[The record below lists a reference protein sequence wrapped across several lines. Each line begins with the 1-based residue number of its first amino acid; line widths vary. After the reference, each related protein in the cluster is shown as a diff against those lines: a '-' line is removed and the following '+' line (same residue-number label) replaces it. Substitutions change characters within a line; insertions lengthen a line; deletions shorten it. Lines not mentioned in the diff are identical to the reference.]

1 MSTRAAVRLSQLSQQ
16 HHGARKFVV
25 SLTAN
30 VLSECENRIFTQ
42 K

>member
-1 MSTRAAVRLSQLSQQ
+1 VNVKIGFSRKNKNSK
-16 HHGARKFVV
+16 GARKFVV

-42 K
+42 